1 MTLNDYG
8 SNTLVS
14 LISTPNAGGIAMRRV
29 PWRLPAVAMA
39 GALSVTPKGI
49 GCEVKMVANSVHGPC
64 GDFYWRIFGSNKGN

>member
-49 GCEVKMVANSVHGPC
+49 GCEVKMEGAPAAGAA
-64 GDFYWRIFGSNKGN
+64 GG